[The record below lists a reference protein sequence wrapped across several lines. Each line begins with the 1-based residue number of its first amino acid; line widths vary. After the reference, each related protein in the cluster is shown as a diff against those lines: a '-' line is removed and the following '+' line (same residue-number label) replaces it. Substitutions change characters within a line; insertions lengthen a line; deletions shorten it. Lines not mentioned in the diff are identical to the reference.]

1 MRLFFC
7 IGISFWSN
15 GFCFR
20 CAYLLKINA
29 TRSCPPELV
38 LCLPEL
44 VEGKNKRLILNN
56 IENKLLKIICAVV
69 NSGTAYTENY
79 KTINKN

>member
-1 MRLFFC
+1 MVLFPVC
-7 IGISFWSN
+7 IS
-15 GFCFR
+15 
-20 CAYLLKINA
+20 LKDKFY
-29 TRSCPPELV
+29 TFLPHELV
-38 LCLPEL
+38 LCPPEL

-79 KTINKN
+79 KTINPELIKTA